1 MPRGGFFLLLLGRV
15 PTQIRVFVCAPFR
28 SPASHTQFVNAGLQG
43 TAEFLDGLTGIGLQC
58 ACRHSMVAV
67 VPAHCQAW

>member
-1 MPRGGFFLLLLGRV
+1 MPRGVCFVLLLGRV

-43 TAEFLDGLTGIGLQC
+43 TALGFGRIDGHWAPVCLPT
-58 ACRHSMVAV
+58 
-67 VPAHCQAW
+67 

>member
-1 MPRGGFFLLLLGRV
+1 MPRGVCFVLLLGRV

-28 SPASHTQFVNAGLQG
+28 SPAFSHTQFGNGWV
-43 TAEFLDGLTGIGLQC
+43 LDGLMGIGLQC